1 MSESAQLLRVSISM
15 GVLWWGVGGLGCKK
29 KEHGFSPKAVFK
41 CFFFLM
47 LFQMHEPK
55 IKLMS
60 GFFSF
65 STLNK
70 QLETGTS
77 VFR

>member
-1 MSESAQLLRVSISM
+1 MSESAQLLRVSICM

-29 KEHGFSPKAVFK
+29 KSIDFLLKQFLNV
-41 CFFFLM
+41 FFFFM